1 MGEPFTYES
10 YLDRYGQLT
19 YRVVGT
25 SMLPLL
31 KENRDLFTVRK
42 KNPGERFRVGDVVL
56 YRRGDSYVL
65 HRILKVLPDGGY
77 VILGDNCVNR
87 EYGTR
92 DEDILGVMT
101 GFQRKGRNYTV
112 QNLRYRLHSRWR
124 VLTTPVRIP
133 MKKLTSALK
142 RKIRK

>member
-1 MGEPFTYES
+1 MNYEQYLEEFGE
-10 YLDRYGQLT
+10 LT
-19 YRVVGT
+19 YRFRGT

>member
-1 MGEPFTYES
+1 MNYEQ
-10 YLDRYGQLT
+10 YLDEFGELT
-19 YRVVGT
+19 YRFRGT
-25 SMLPLL
+25 SMLPFL

-42 KNPGERFRVGDVVL
+42 KNPGERFKVGDVVL

-112 QNLRYRLHSRWR
+112 QNLRYRLYSRWR
-124 VLTTPVRIP
+124 VLTTPV
-133 MKKLTSALK
+133 
-142 RKIRK
+142 

>member
-1 MGEPFTYES
+1 MNYEQYLEEFGE
-10 YLDRYGQLT
+10 LT
-19 YRVVGT
+19 YRFRGT

-42 KNPGERFRVGDVVL
+42 KKPGERFKVGDVVL

-112 QNLRYRLHSRWR
+112 QNLRYRFYSRWR
-124 VLTTPVRIP
+124 ILTTPVRIP

>member
-1 MGEPFTYES
+1 MNYEQYLEEFGE
-10 YLDRYGQLT
+10 LT
-19 YRVVGT
+19 YRFRGT

-42 KNPGERFRVGDVVL
+42 KNPGERFKVGDVVL

-112 QNLRYRLHSRWR
+112 QNLCYRLYSRWR

>member
-1 MGEPFTYES
+1 MNYEQYLEEFGE
-10 YLDRYGQLT
+10 LT
-19 YRVVGT
+19 YRFRGT

-42 KNPGERFRVGDVVL
+42 KNPGERFKVGDVVL

-112 QNLRYRLHSRWR
+112 QNLRYRLYSRWR